1 MEGTNTKVLSFEE
14 YSSRNSTETTKTEE
28 VIDDVESTEEVEET
42 EDAEEESAEEVVDDD
57 DDDDS
62 DDDDGDDD
70 ISETVA
76 EMMESVKEMM
86 KSEAKAYESDDYDE
100 HTVES
105 YLKENAAL
113 IGGVAAK
120 ALEEMKEADE
130 TYTKEAYEA
139 TCNSLKE
146 SYAKK
151 LDEACETYK
160 AEGTEIKEPQ
170 SEENEPHTNDGAK
183 PLDDTED

>member
-1 MEGTNTKVLSFEE
+1 
-14 YSSRNSTETTKTEE
+14 
-28 VIDDVESTEEVEET
+28 
-42 EDAEEESAEEVVDDD
+42 
-57 DDDDS
+57 
-62 DDDDGDDD
+62 
-70 ISETVA
+70 
-76 EMMESVKEMM
+76 MMESVKEMM

-146 SYAKK
+146 AYAKK
-151 LDEACETYK
+151 LDEACEAYK

-170 SEENEPHTNDGAK
+170 SEENEPHTEDGAK

>member
-1 MEGTNTKVLSFEE
+1 
-14 YSSRNSTETTKTEE
+14 
-28 VIDDVESTEEVEET
+28 
-42 EDAEEESAEEVVDDD
+42 
-57 DDDDS
+57 
-62 DDDDGDDD
+62 
-70 ISETVA
+70 
-76 EMMESVKEMM
+76 MMESVKEMM
-86 KSEAKAYESDDYDE
+86 KTEAKAYDSDDYDE

-113 IGGVAAK
+113 LGGVSAK
-120 ALEEMKEADE
+120 ALEEMYDADE

-151 LDEACETYK
+151 LDEACEAYK
-160 AEGTEIKEPQ
+160 AEGTEIKEEPK

>member
-14 YSSRNSTETTKTEE
+14 YSSRNSTETTETEE
-28 VIDDVESTEEVEET
+28 VIDDVESAEEVEET
-42 EDAEEESAEEVVDDD
+42 EEAEEESAEEVVDDD
-57 DDDDS
+57 DDDDDDDS
-62 DDDDGDDD
+62 DDDD
-70 ISETVA
+70 
-76 EMMESVKEMM
+76 
-86 KSEAKAYESDDYDE
+86 E
-100 HTVES
+100 HTIES

-120 ALEEMKEADE
+120 ALEEIKEADE

-151 LDEACETYK
+151 LDEACEAYK

-170 SEENEPHTNDGAK
+170 SEENDPHTNDGAK